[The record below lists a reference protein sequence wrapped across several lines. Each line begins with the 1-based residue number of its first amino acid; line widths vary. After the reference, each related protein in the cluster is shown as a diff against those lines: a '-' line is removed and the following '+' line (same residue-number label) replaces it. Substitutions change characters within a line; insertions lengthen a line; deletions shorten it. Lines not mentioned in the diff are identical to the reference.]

1 MLAIIPARGGSKGLP
16 GKNIKLLG
24 GVPLICHTIKAALE
38 SNLIDRVIVSTEND
52 EIASIAKNCGAEV
65 PFKRSIDLASDTSL
79 AMDSYLQV
87 VDMITKENSKLI
99 ESFVALLPTVP
110 LRTSEDIDNAI
121 QIFNDK
127 NANSVI
133 SVVEASAPVYWH
145 RNISK
150 QGILENFLPEF
161 NALKNRQELK
171 KTYLPNG
178 AIYVFRTEV
187 LRSTR
192 EYYTSKTYP
201 YIMPKERSA
210 DIDDKF
216 DFEWARYLFKKNNK
230 KGCK

>member
-24 GVPLICHTIKAALE
+24 DLPLICHTIKAALD

-65 PFKRSIDLASDTSL
+65 PFMRSIDLASDTSMV
-79 AMDSYLQV
+79 MDSYLQV

-110 LRTSEDIDNAI
+110 LRTSKDIDKAI

-145 RNISK
+145 RSISK
-150 QGILENFLPEF
+150 EGILENFLPEF

-178 AIYVFRTEV
+178 AVYVFRTEV

-210 DIDDKF
+210 DIDDNF

-230 KGCK
+230 KGV

>member
-24 GVPLICHTIKAALE
+24 GTPLICHTIKAALE
-38 SNLIDRVIVSTEND
+38 SNLIDRVIVSTESD

-65 PFKRSIDLASDTSL
+65 PFMRSIDLASDTSMV
-79 AMDSYLQV
+79 MDSYLQV
-87 VDMITKENSKLI
+87 VDMITKENSKPI

-110 LRTSEDIDNAI
+110 LRTSKDIDKAI

-145 RNISK
+145 RSISK
-150 QGILENFLPEF
+150 EGILENFLPEF
-161 NALKNRQELK
+161 NAVKNRQELK

-178 AIYVFRTEV
+178 GIYVFRTEV

-192 EYYTSKTYP
+192 EYYTNKTYP

-210 DIDDKF
+210 DIDDNF

-230 KGCK
+230 KGV

>member
-24 GVPLICHTIKAALE
+24 GVPLICHTIKAALD

-65 PFKRSIDLASDTSL
+65 PFMRSIDLASDTSMV
-79 AMDSYLQV
+79 MDSYLQV

-110 LRTSEDIDNAI
+110 LRTSKDIDNAI

-133 SVVEASAPVYWH
+133 SVVEASTPVYWH
-145 RNISK
+145 RSISK
-150 QGILENFLPEF
+150 EGILENFLPEF

-178 AIYVFRTEV
+178 AVYVFRTEV

-210 DIDDKF
+210 DIDDNF

-230 KGCK
+230 KGV

>member
-24 GVPLICHTIKAALE
+24 DLPLICHTIKAALD

-65 PFKRSIDLASDTSL
+65 PFMRSIDLASDTSL

-87 VDMITKENSKLI
+87 VDMITKENSKPI

-110 LRTSEDIDNAI
+110 LRTSKDIDKAI

-133 SVVEASAPVYWH
+133 SVVEASTPVYWH
-145 RNISK
+145 RSISK
-150 QGILENFLPEF
+150 EGILENFLPEF

-210 DIDDKF
+210 DIDDNF

-230 KGCK
+230 KGV

>member
-1 MLAIIPARGGSKGLP
+1 M
-16 GKNIKLLG
+16 
-24 GVPLICHTIKAALE
+24 
-38 SNLIDRVIVSTEND
+38 STEND

-65 PFKRSIDLASDTSL
+65 PFMRSIDLASDTSMV
-79 AMDSYLQV
+79 MDSYLQV

-110 LRTSEDIDNAI
+110 LRTSKDIDNAI

-133 SVVEASAPVYWH
+133 SVVEASTPVYWH
-145 RNISK
+145 RSISK
-150 QGILENFLPEF
+150 EGILENFLPEF

-178 AIYVFRTEV
+178 AVYVFRTEV

-210 DIDDKF
+210 DIDDNF

-230 KGCK
+230 KGV

>member
-24 GVPLICHTIKAALE
+24 GVPLICHTIKAALD

-65 PFKRSIDLASDTSL
+65 PFMRSIDLASDTSMV
-79 AMDSYLQV
+79 MDSYLQV
-87 VDMITKENSKLI
+87 VDMITKENSKPI

-110 LRTSEDIDNAI
+110 LRTSKDIDKAI

-133 SVVEASAPVYWH
+133 SVVEASTPVYWH
-145 RNISK
+145 RSISK
-150 QGILENFLPEF
+150 EGILENFLPEF

-178 AIYVFRTEV
+178 AVYVFRTEV

-210 DIDDKF
+210 DIDDNF

-230 KGCK
+230 KGV

>member
-24 GVPLICHTIKAALE
+24 GVPLICHTIKAALD

-65 PFKRSIDLASDTSL
+65 PFMRSIDLASDTSL

-87 VDMITKENSKLI
+87 VDMITKENSKPI

-110 LRTSEDIDNAI
+110 LRTSKDIDNAI

-133 SVVEASAPVYWH
+133 SVVEASTPVYWH
-145 RNISK
+145 RSISK
-150 QGILENFLPEF
+150 EGILENFLPEF

-178 AIYVFRTEV
+178 AVYVFRTEV

-210 DIDDKF
+210 DIDDNF

-230 KGCK
+230 KGV

>member
-24 GVPLICHTIKAALE
+24 DLPLICHTIKAALD

-65 PFKRSIDLASDTSL
+65 PFMRSIDLASDTSMV
-79 AMDSYLQV
+79 MDSYLQV

-110 LRTSEDIDNAI
+110 LRTSKDIDNAI

-145 RNISK
+145 RSISK
-150 QGILENFLPEF
+150 EGILENFLPEF

-178 AIYVFRTEV
+178 AVYVFRTEV

-210 DIDDKF
+210 DIDDNF

-230 KGCK
+230 KGV